1 MQNIQSRLGWIRR
14 PPPSLSKLQ
23 KQWMM
28 RPGALTAGI
37 RQLGSVRL
45 NVIKEYAGAVCLED
59 SYSLHLP
66 RRAQVWTRE
75 IYMSIDD
82 IPCVVARSVAPL
94 RASHGVWQGVRR
106 LKSRPLADILY
117 QNKSITRTNFDVQ
130 RLSKSR
136 QLTKIACLVE
146 RNVRTKEVTATAA
159 HQHTIGMLCGRRSVF
174 WRSKTPLLV
183 SECFLPTFWE
193 LAAQHNV

>member
-14 PPPSLSKLQ
+14 PPPSLSMLQ
-23 KQWMM
+23 KHWMM
-28 RPGALTAGI
+28 RPGALTAGL
-37 RQLGSVRL
+37 RQLGNVRL
-45 NVIKEYAGAVCLED
+45 NVIREYAGAVCLED

-66 RRAQVWTRE
+66 RCAQVWTRE

-82 IPCVVARSVAPL
+82 IPCVVARSVTPL

-117 QNKSITRTNFDVQ
+117 QRKSITRTNFDVQ
-130 RLSKSR
+130 RLLKSR
-136 QLTKIACLVE
+136 QLTKLAFLVE
-146 RNVRTKEVTATAA
+146 RNLRAKDVPMTAT
-159 HQHTIGMLCGRRSVF
+159 HQLCARRSVF

-183 SECFLPTFWE
+183 SECFLPIFWE
-193 LAAQHNV
+193 LAVQHNV